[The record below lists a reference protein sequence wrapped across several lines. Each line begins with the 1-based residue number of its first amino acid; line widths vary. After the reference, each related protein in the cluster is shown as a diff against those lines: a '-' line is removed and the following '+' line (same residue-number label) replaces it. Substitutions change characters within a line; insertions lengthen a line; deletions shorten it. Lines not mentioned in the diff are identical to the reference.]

1 MGKSAIMAQLALDY
15 EESKEK
21 QQPDALWG
29 FHFCMHTQG
38 RDTPI
43 VAYRSLIAQI
53 CEALNLSK
61 KKYISPDINE
71 LKDRFEQLLIAS
83 KKQLEQQQRERLIIV
98 IDALDEGISFDGD
111 TIRFFH
117 SGSCPRTCE
126 NSFSPFE

>member
-1 MGKSAIMAQLALDY
+1 MGKSAIMAQLALNMK
-15 EESKEK
+15 SQRK
-21 QQPDALWG
+21 QQTDALWV

-61 KKYISPDINE
+61 KYISPDINE

-83 KKQLEQQQRERLIIV
+83 KAVGTATERK
-98 IDALDEGISFDGD
+98 IDHCYRCLG
-111 TIRFFH
+111 
-117 SGSCPRTCE
+117 
-126 NSFSPFE
+126 